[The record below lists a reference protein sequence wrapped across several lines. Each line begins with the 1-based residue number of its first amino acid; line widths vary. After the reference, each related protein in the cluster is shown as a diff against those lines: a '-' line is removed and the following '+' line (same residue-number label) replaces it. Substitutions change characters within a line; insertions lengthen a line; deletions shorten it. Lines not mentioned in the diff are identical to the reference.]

1 MTVDGASV
9 STSSAKEPSMIEY
22 MPSSGQK
29 ESPEQLVGQSGVPQR
44 TWVNVEDRDGSNARS
59 QSSEPEAHG
68 LHRTRDAPML
78 LVSRN
83 TGNCCS
89 GVP

>member
-44 TWVNVEDRDGSNARS
+44 TWANVEDRDGSNA
-59 QSSEPEAHG
+59 G
-68 LHRTRDAPML
+68 
-78 LVSRN
+78 
-83 TGNCCS
+83 
-89 GVP
+89 